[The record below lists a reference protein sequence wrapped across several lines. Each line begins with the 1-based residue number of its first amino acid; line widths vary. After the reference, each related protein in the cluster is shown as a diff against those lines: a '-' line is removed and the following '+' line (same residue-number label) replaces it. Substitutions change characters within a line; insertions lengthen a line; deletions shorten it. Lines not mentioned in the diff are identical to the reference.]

1 MKMQFMRRLA
11 LLCAVLACG
20 ALLALPAAAA
30 QTEAPCAEDGDMD
43 YIRSYVVTVDP
54 REEALPTS
62 PTTSTGRSLTAIRP
76 TI

>member
-43 YIRSYVVTVDP
+43 YIRSYVVTIRGRTV
-54 REEALPTS
+54 LPTS

>member
-30 QTEAPCAEDGDMD
+30 QTEAPA
-43 YIRSYVVTVDP
+43 P
-54 REEALPTS
+54 R
-62 PTTSTGRSLTAIRP
+62 TAIW
-76 TI
+76 IISAAMS